1 MVEAFQN
8 VVMRLAMCGL
18 GVSLAAMA
26 LRSRPVRVAFAR
38 MLAIWRGL
46 TVFGRLA
53 VCSFLLVGIL
63 VGGDKTN
70 SVGSLPPQ
78 QMAAPVERQGS
89 DPCLTGLSANGNLA
103 DEMHLVQPQTTRTER
118 RFANWNARGAWQ
130 DSFWLPFVEG
140 WVFPHGS
147 NHLSGVEVVSFGQLW
162 TVPFGASAVA
172 SIGEPVSIVPGLS
185 SFAYELTPS
194 NSYRF
199 AWTDAAINRDTNKLV
214 SAALELFR
222 NGDVSVTTNGVAA
235 YLPRELPF
243 QHNGF
248 GQDAEWVTANF
259 TNATEIL
266 AVGYPQW
273 VDQQVGEGLTNGL
286 YKFTATIHDDPP
298 ETVQLVVGDLSVAVT
313 NAGEYIFLLEK
324 GIDYEYGI
332 IPFMTNVSYSALDDV
347 PQTRGVVRGGMRSSS
362 GDATR
367 KWTVDGGYGNEP
379 QTEYALGCVWWLPFF
394 FGSPDVSHIGP
405 EDETQTFTAN
415 FADCRQLPAASYLWT
430 ASDGLTV
437 HSPDAQTTQITV
449 DSMPSWAQASVSVTA
464 TIGDHELNSYL
475 DGFTYGTNDT
485 PQVHLSLDLPE
496 GIVCG
501 GGRQSMVA
509 TFHSDVETNGC
520 VVLRCVSG
528 LDKIEM
534 WSAASNGVL
543 VASSNCWAVT
553 RSHTFT
559 CYLQGKVQSDLEGVE
574 FEYKFI
580 PDEGDVRAATA
591 KSTVFECYAQ
601 SIDNTHIS
609 GLNVVNPSFLNPQS
623 NAVFRVQVSPAT
635 IPSSKIQWSVVS
647 GTATFPSGSDGTE
660 VDVLGSSGM
669 VDLEV
674 RVLGATDERM
684 HFKSKV
690 Q

>member
-1 MVEAFQN
+1 M
-8 VVMRLAMCGL
+8 
-18 GVSLAAMA
+18 
-26 LRSRPVRVAFAR
+26 
-38 MLAIWRGL
+38 
-46 TVFGRLA
+46 
-53 VCSFLLVGIL
+53 
-63 VGGDKTN
+63 
-70 SVGSLPPQ
+70 
-78 QMAAPVERQGS
+78 
-89 DPCLTGLSANGNLA
+89 
-103 DEMHLVQPQTTRTER
+103 
-118 RFANWNARGAWQ
+118 
-130 DSFWLPFVEG
+130 
-140 WVFPHGS
+140 
-147 NHLSGVEVVSFGQLW
+147 
-162 TVPFGASAVA
+162 
-172 SIGEPVSIVPGLS
+172 
-185 SFAYELTPS
+185 
-194 NSYRF
+194 
-199 AWTDAAINRDTNKLV
+199 
-214 SAALELFR
+214 
-222 NGDVSVTTNGVAA
+222 
-235 YLPRELPF
+235 
-243 QHNGF
+243 
-248 GQDAEWVTANF
+248 
-259 TNATEIL
+259 
-266 AVGYPQW
+266 
-273 VDQQVGEGLTNGL
+273 
-286 YKFTATIHDDPP
+286 
-298 ETVQLVVGDLSVAVT
+298 
-313 NAGEYIFLLEK
+313 
-324 GIDYEYGI
+324 
-332 IPFMTNVSYSALDDV
+332 
-347 PQTRGVVRGGMRSSS
+347 
-362 GDATR
+362 
-367 KWTVDGGYGNEP
+367 
-379 QTEYALGCVWWLPFF
+379 WWLPFF

-415 FADCRQLPAASYLWT
+415 FADCRQQPVASYLWT

-449 DSMPSWAQASVSVTA
+449 DSMPSWAQANISVTA
-464 TIGDHELNSYL
+464 TFGGHELYSYL
-475 DGFTYGTNDT
+475 DGLTYGTNST
-485 PQVHLSLDLPE
+485 PQVHLALNVPE

>member
-1 MVEAFQN
+1 MSDLTLHFT
-8 VVMRLAMCGL
+8 L
-18 GVSLAAMA
+18 ST
-26 LRSRPVRVAFAR
+26 LRSP
-38 MLAIWRGL
+38 
-46 TVFGRLA
+46 T
-53 VCSFLLVGIL
+53 
-63 VGGDKTN
+63 
-70 SVGSLPPQ
+70 
-78 QMAAPVERQGS
+78 
-89 DPCLTGLSANGNLA
+89 
-103 DEMHLVQPQTTRTER
+103 
-118 RFANWNARGAWQ
+118 
-130 DSFWLPFVEG
+130 
-140 WVFPHGS
+140 
-147 NHLSGVEVVSFGQLW
+147 
-162 TVPFGASAVA
+162 
-172 SIGEPVSIVPGLS
+172 
-185 SFAYELTPS
+185 
-194 NSYRF
+194 
-199 AWTDAAINRDTNKLV
+199 
-214 SAALELFR
+214 
-222 NGDVSVTTNGVAA
+222 
-235 YLPRELPF
+235 
-243 QHNGF
+243 
-248 GQDAEWVTANF
+248 
-259 TNATEIL
+259 
-266 AVGYPQW
+266 QW
-273 VDQQVGEGLTNGL
+273 VDAQVGEGLTNGL
-286 YKFTATIHDDPP
+286 YKFTATIPDDPP
-298 ETVQLVVGDLSVAVT
+298 ETVQLVAGDLSVAVT
-313 NAGEYIFLLEK
+313 NAGEYVFLLEK
-324 GIDYEYGI
+324 GMDYEYGI
-332 IPFMTNVSYSALDDV
+332 IPFMTNVSYSAVDDM
-347 PQTRGVVRGGMRSSS
+347 PQTRGTVRGGLRSSP

-367 KWTVDGGYGNEP
+367 TWTVDGGYGNEP
-379 QTEYALGCVWWLPFF
+379 QTEYALGRVWWLPFF

-405 EDETQTFTAN
+405 EDDEQTFTAN
-415 FADCRQLPAASYLWT
+415 FADCRQLPAAFYLWT

-437 HSPDAQTTQITV
+437 HSPNAQTTLITV

-485 PQVHLSLDLPE
+485 PQVHLALNVPE

-520 VVLRCVSG
+520 VALRCVSG

-623 NAVFRVQVSPAT
+623 NAVFRVQVRPET
-635 IPSSKIQWSVVS
+635 IPSSKIQWSVRA
-647 GTATFPSGSDGTE
+647 GAATFPSGNTGME
-660 VDVLGSSGM
+660 VNVLGSSGM

-674 RVLGATDERM
+674 RVLGAADERM